1 MERTGTNM
9 EKSDSELKSIMA
21 TLLITMVFYTIY
33 ACILSFFITMVVGGV
48 YLGFAAA
55 LKLLGI

>member
-1 MERTGTNM
+1 M